1 MEKTAYVILTI
12 AAFAWIIAIVIGL
25 IATFPVG
32 LVGLVVLFAFGLL
45 FAKAFKDRI
54 ANSKGD
60 RYSRD
65 VEK

>member
-1 MEKTAYVILTI
+1 MEKTAYVILAI
-12 AAFAWIIAIVIGL
+12 AAVAWIIAMIVGMV
-25 IATFPVG
+25 AAFPVG
-32 LVGLVVLFAFGLL
+32 LIGLVLLFAFGLL

-54 ANSKGD
+54 EKSRDD